1 MTSELYPSFSNM
13 RSQFN
18 CLTLMNFIQHI
29 QIMQISGVR
38 KMVLS
43 KKAMQISPSLTL
55 DITAKAKK
63 MRAEGIDVIGF
74 GAGEPD
80 FNTPKNIQDAAIKAI
95 QEGMTRY
102 TATSGIIELKQA
114 IVKKLKEENNLNY
127 IPSQII
133 VSTGAKQSLA
143 NALSAILNPGDEVLI
158 GVPYWVSYPEL
169 VKLADGEP
177 IYVETKESNEFKLTI
192 ESLNSALTLKTKAII
207 LNSPNNPT
215 GTVYSKDELIKIAE
229 FAKVNNLIII
239 SDEIYEKLIYGD
251 TGHISIASLSEDA
264 YARTIVINGVSKAYA
279 MTGWRIGY
287 TAASKEIV
295 ALMTNIQSH
304 TTSNPNSIAQYAS
317 VEALNGQQDDIHKM
331 VEQFKLRRD
340 YMVERINNIKNL
352 SCIKPEGAF
361 YVMVN
366 ISEVLNKSLEGIV
379 IKDSLVFSELLLN
392 KEKVAVIPG
401 VAFGVDNFIRLSYA
415 TSMENIK
422 NGLNRIARFAENI

>member
-1 MTSELYPSFSNM
+1 
-13 RSQFN
+13 
-18 CLTLMNFIQHI
+18 
-29 QIMQISGVR
+29 MQISGVR

-43 KKAMQISPSLTL
+43 KKANQISPSLTL

-80 FNTPKNIQDAAIKAI
+80 FNTPKNIRDAAIKAI
-95 QEGMTRY
+95 EQGMTRY
-102 TATSGIIELKQA
+102 TAASGIIELKQA
-114 IVKKLKEENNLNY
+114 IVKKLKEENNLTY

-133 VSTGAKQSLA
+133 VSTGAKQCLA
-143 NALSAILNPGDEVLI
+143 NVFQAILNPGDEVLI

-177 IYVETKESNEFKLTI
+177 VYVETEEIHQFKLTV
-192 ESLNSALTLKTKAII
+192 ESLNNALTSKTKAII

-215 GTVYSKDELIKIAE
+215 GTVYSKDELIKIAD
-229 FAKVNNLIII
+229 FAKINNLIII
-239 SDEIYEKLIYGD
+239 SDEIYEKLLYGNSS
-251 TGHISIASLSEDA
+251 HISIASLSEDA
-264 YARTIVINGVSKAYA
+264 YNRTIVINGVSKAYA

-287 TAASKEIV
+287 AAASKEIV
-295 ALMTNIQSH
+295 ALMSNIQSH

-317 VEALNGQQDDIHKM
+317 VEALNGPQEDVHKM
-331 VEQFKLRRD
+331 VEQFRLRRD
-340 YMVERINNIKNL
+340 YMVERINSINNL

-366 ISEVLNKSLEGIV
+366 ISDVLNRSIDGTV

-401 VAFGVDNFIRLSYA
+401 IAFGVDNFIRLSYA

-422 NGLNRIARFAENI
+422 NGLDRIARFVESI